1 VSIPGD
7 VHDSAGKLIEQAEAI
22 LAENDL
28 EVRRQL
34 RLDEPPK
41 SGFELGR
48 LREATI
54 VLYKVAK
61 TYRDNGAEQ
70 VVGVGVYVRQ
80 DFEEDIR
87 RVKELLGTA

>member
-1 VSIPGD
+1 M
-7 VHDSAGKLIEQAEAI
+7 
-22 LAENDL
+22 

-34 RLDEPPK
+34 RLDEPPR
-41 SGFELGR
+41 SGFGPGK

-61 TYRDNGAEQ
+61 SYRDDGAEQ

-80 DFEEDIR
+80 EFEDDIR